1 MLPYCNPPLIFAAMK
16 TFILQQVKCCHLY
29 LLLFLNLS
37 SSFISTS
44 VIISHTFF
52 FTTNGC
58 RLLICTALPWC
69 QMSLLLLSSLY
80 TRACS
85 KNHSINDGKTQQTP
99 DFLPTLTFSDLPFLF
114 LSDFSIYPP
123 PLCIYFSLWLSFSS
137 LSLPWFSSL
146 LHKSFSVLW
155 ETCTDDQSCSV
166 IWSLWVLLLCC
177 KIQCSVWNVQG
188 SDIGY

>member
-80 TRACS
+80 TCAFS
-85 KNHSINDGKTQQTP
+85 KIHSINDGKTQQTP

-114 LSDFSIYPP
+114 LSLSDFSIYPHHSVYIFPSGCLSP
-123 PLCIYFSLWLSFSS
+123 PWACLDSVSYCIRVS
-137 LSLPWFSSL
+137 
-146 LHKSFSVLW
+146 
-155 ETCTDDQSCSV
+155 QSCGKR
-166 IWSLWVLLLCC
+166 VLMINPVQSYDLYGCC
-177 KIQCSVWNVQG
+177 CSAARF
-188 SDIGY
+188 SAL